1 MAGKLYVITQYLIK
15 QNLLNRMFPTEA
27 PCLQH
32 TIETLEMAGALVL
45 REAFGTRA
53 GISDV
58 IACYIGRFIAFE
70 CKSATGEQSNQQQ
83 KFAAKVK
90 AAGGMFVEVRC
101 MSDVI
106 KALDAAHSTGCK

>member
-1 MAGKLYVITQYLIK
+1 
-15 QNLLNRMFPTEA
+15 MFPTEA

-53 GISDV
+53 GISDIV
-58 IACYIGRFIAFE
+58 ACYAGRFIAFE
-70 CKSATGEQSNQQQ
+70 CKSATGEQSNQQK

-90 AAGGMFVEVRC
+90 AAGGMFVEVRS

-106 KALDAAHSTGCK
+106 QTLESMLSTGRK

>member
-1 MAGKLYVITQYLIK
+1 
-15 QNLLNRMFPTEA
+15 MFPTEA

-70 CKSATGEQSNQQQ
+70 CKSATGEQSDQQK

-90 AAGGMFVEVRC
+90 AARGMFVEVRC

-106 KALDAAHSTGCK
+106 RALDTVLSMGSK